1 MWLDSECNKRFG
13 NRFVDCTEEEQIEM
27 IDLIAWPDDAEPEM
41 MYGVRFFNRM
51 RDLVSTGFFTSEM
64 GVEYLGYEGNTPGF
78 WNGVPQEVLDK
89 HGLSYDE
96 EMMDKY
102 IKEEERYI
110 LAEWDEDGNVIN
122 RTGSNG

>member
-1 MWLDSECNKRFG
+1 
-13 NRFVDCTEEEQIEM
+13 
-27 IDLIAWPDDAEPEM
+27 M